1 MEPKFPCL
9 WYLLSPR
16 TSVQAWFGFI
26 TDYRARPCDILYYAS
41 HVHRSL
47 WRRSH
52 QAHCNASPVD
62 IFQYHNNKH
71 YLKYA
76 DAWPTNCNPNKYE
89 FVIGAP
95 APSPAQECSSRLY
108 DPQGIQNL
116 TLTEGD
122 IVGREHLYDVLIR
135 AIMHPTRMGHFLLSC
150 ESFHL

>member
-9 WYLLSPR
+9 WYLLSPG
-16 TSVQAWFGFI
+16 TSVQAWFRLI

-76 DAWPTNCNPNKYE
+76 EAWPT
-89 FVIGAP
+89 VIQTQIRIRNRCTGTF
-95 APSPAQECSSRLY
+95 SS
-108 DPQGIQNL
+108 
-116 TLTEGD
+116 T
-122 IVGREHLYDVLIR
+122 
-135 AIMHPTRMGHFLLSC
+135 AM
-150 ESFHL
+150 